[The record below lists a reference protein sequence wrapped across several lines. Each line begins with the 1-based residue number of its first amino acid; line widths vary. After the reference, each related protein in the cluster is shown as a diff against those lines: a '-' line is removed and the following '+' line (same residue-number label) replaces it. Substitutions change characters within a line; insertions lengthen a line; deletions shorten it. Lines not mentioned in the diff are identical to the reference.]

1 MKKTKQK
8 SGKTKA
14 RKAHQGA
21 ARVGKKPVGKP
32 PAALRAKAK
41 KNRSPRA
48 VAPPPRDVGLLD
60 AIGEVMGICEEL
72 AQEMHDWSD
81 NMPDSKQ
88 GSSKQDEV
96 DACAETLDNVVGD
109 DPCDETTD
117 QTFLNEIKV
126 SIQDP
131 TPRRQARSRSTRLS
145 DATSILIDVIEQI
158 EKWDDD
164 TRPEDQKAAASEL
177 KDKLEEI
184 ESELQGVDF
193 PGMFG

>member
-41 KNRSPRA
+41 KKRSPRA

-60 AIGEVMGICEEL
+60 AIGEVMSVCEEL
-72 AQEMHDWSD
+72 AQEMHEWSD

-96 DACAETLDNVVGD
+96 DACADTLDNVVGD

-131 TPRRQARSRSTRLS
+131 ILGRRPRSRATRLG
-145 DATSILIDVIEQI
+145 DGTDILQQVIEALVAHKT
-158 EKWDDD
+158 ENS
-164 TRPEDQKAAASEL
+164 DQEITANEL

>member
-1 MKKTKQK
+1 M
-8 SGKTKA
+8 
-14 RKAHQGA
+14 
-21 ARVGKKPVGKP
+21 
-32 PAALRAKAK
+32 
-41 KNRSPRA
+41 A
-48 VAPPPRDVGLLD
+48 V
-60 AIGEVMGICEEL
+60 CEEL

-96 DACAETLDNVVGD
+96 DACADTLDNVVGD

-117 QTFLNEIKV
+117 QSFLNEIKV

-131 TPRRQARSRSTRLS
+131 ILGRRPRSRATRLG
-145 DATSILIDVIEQI
+145 DATTILMDVILCI
-158 EKWDDD
+158 SAKWDD
-164 TRPEDQKAAASEL
+164 TSPEDQKIIANEL

>member
-32 PAALRAKAK
+32 PAALRAKK
-41 KNRSPRA
+41 KRSPRA

-96 DACAETLDNVVGD
+96 NACAETLDNVVGD

-131 TPRRQARSRSTRLS
+131 ILGRRPRSRATRLG
-145 DATSILIDVIEQI
+145 DGTDILQQVIEALVAHKT
-158 EKWDDD
+158 ENS
-164 TRPEDQKAAASEL
+164 DQEITANEL